1 LPVGTRK
8 SESATAASCT
18 KVQVRIE
25 RRAAVLAQT
34 SGPDHHAWDRVTLSV
49 LRMSVNDHRWVQTKA
64 DALCKAGA
72 EEDGFL
78 DGCL

>member
-1 LPVGTRK
+1 M
-8 SESATAASCT
+8 
-18 KVQVRIE
+18 
-25 RRAAVLAQT
+25 LAQT
-34 SGPDHHAWDRVTLSV
+34 SGPDYHAWDRITLSV
-49 LRMSVNDHRWVQTKA
+49 LRMSLNDHRWVQTKT